1 VDQTESTSKPAKSLA
16 AARKRDVLPYILLS
30 ILLAGMLAVLGGA
43 VLPPYYHAVPALL
56 WSLGFCVSGMLLGFL
71 FGIPRTVPSGTVNAP
86 PPDERANGKGRPTD
100 EAPAAGTDAAAG
112 NPSNTLFLGTPTPME
127 INSNLVEVS
136 DWLTKIIVGVGL
148 IELKSLPASARSVAA
163 FIAPSLAVDTAT
175 AMAVVG
181 GIMLFFSVH
190 GFLIGYLLTR
200 IYLSIM
206 IKRADSLVKNES
218 VRLESGKEIEVT
230 ELSRLQQKS
239 LDDMQEAVTQLLL
252 AHPPDGSPAVTALA
266 GVPTAHKPASLVL
279 WLDDHPRNNTL
290 LVEQLE
296 RENIKV
302 DQAVSMRQAL
312 AMLQQK
318 RYALLI
324 TDMARAENGRRV
336 KDAGVRTVREVRQAQ
351 PDLPIVVYC
360 SKDTVAS
367 YGTEAE
373 AAAPVSSPPRAPA
386 CWPAS
391 TSYCTRGAAMAIS
404 RREHRRNRRSCPR
417 NTANCAAGAPAGWA
431 QTRTRP
437 CRPAC
442 PARPRWPAPA
452 NCRHTTR
459 RRAAAPAAR
468 AAPAS
473 RSRCRPARSP

>member
-1 VDQTESTSKPAKSLA
+1 MDLSDSTGKASKNATA
-16 AARKRDVLPYILLS
+16 AVRKRDVLPYILLF
-30 ILLAGMLAVLGGA
+30 ILLAGLLAVLAGA
-43 VLPPYYHAVPALL
+43 LLPPYYHAVPAML

-71 FGIPRTVPSGTVNAP
+71 FGIPRSLPSGTINAA

-100 EAPAAGTDAAAG
+100 EPPAAGPDTVA
-112 NPSNTLFLGTPTPME
+112 SNTLFLGTPTPME

-148 IELKSLPASARSVAA
+148 IELKSLPGSARSVAA
-163 FIAPSLAVDTAT
+163 FIAPSLAVDAPT

-206 IKRADSLVKNES
+206 IQRADSLVKNDS

-252 AHPPDGSPAVTALA
+252 AHPPDGGAAVTALA
-266 GVPTAHKPASLVL
+266 GVPTAQKPSSLVL
-279 WLDDHPRNNTL
+279 WLDDHPCNNTL

-302 DQAVSMRQAL
+302 DQAVSTRQAL
-312 AMLQQK
+312 DMLQQK
-318 RYALLI
+318 AYALLI
-324 TDMARAENGRRV
+324 TDMARVENRRRI
-336 KDAGVRTVREVRQAQ
+336 KDAGVRTVREVRQA
-351 PDLPIVVYC
+351 LPTLAIIVYC

-367 YGTEAE
+367 YGTQAQ
-373 AAAPVSSPPRAPA
+373 
-386 CWPAS
+386 
-391 TSYCTRGAAMAIS
+391 
-404 RREHRRNRRSCPR
+404 
-417 NTANCAAGAPAGWA
+417 AAGARFITTSGTSLLAAVNKLLHEEQEDGT
-431 QTRTRP
+431 QSSTR
-437 CRPAC
+437 
-442 PARPRWPAPA
+442 
-452 NCRHTTR
+452 
-459 RRAAAPAAR
+459 
-468 AAPAS
+468 
-473 RSRCRPARSP
+473 

>member
-1 VDQTESTSKPAKSLA
+1 L
-16 AARKRDVLPYILLS
+16 
-30 ILLAGMLAVLGGA
+30 LAVLAGA
-43 VLPPYYHAVPALL
+43 LLPPYYHAVPALL

-71 FGIPRTVPSGTVNAP
+71 FGIPRTLPSGTVNMA

-100 EAPAAGTDAAAG
+100 EAPPAGADAAAG
-112 NPSNTLFLGTPTPME
+112 PPSNTLFLGTPTPME

-148 IELKSLPASARSVAA
+148 IELKSLPGSARSMAA
-163 FIAPSLAVDTAT
+163 FIAPSLATDTPT

-252 AHPPDGSPAVTALA
+252 AHPPDGGAAVTALA
-266 GVPTAHKPASLVL
+266 GVPTAQKPASLVL

-302 DQAVSMRQAL
+302 DQAVSTRQAL

-318 RYALLI
+318 HYALFI
-324 TDMARAENGRRV
+324 TDMARVENGRRL
-336 KDAGVRTVREVRQAQ
+336 KDAGVRAVREVRQTL

-367 YGTEAE
+367 YGTEAQ
-373 AAAPVSSPPRAPA
+373 
-386 CWPAS
+386 
-391 TSYCTRGAAMAIS
+391 
-404 RREHRRNRRSCPR
+404 
-417 NTANCAAGAPAGWA
+417 AAGARFITTSGTSLLASVNKLIHEKREDGA
-431 QTRTRP
+431 QP
-437 CRPAC
+437 P
-442 PARPRWPAPA
+442 
-452 NCRHTTR
+452 
-459 RRAAAPAAR
+459 
-468 AAPAS
+468 S
-473 RSRCRPARSP
+473 

>member
-1 VDQTESTSKPAKSLA
+1 MDLTDSAGKTTKTVA
-16 AARKRDVLPYILLS
+16 AAVRKRDVLPYILLF
-30 ILLAGMLAVLGGA
+30 ILLAGLLAVLAGA
-43 VLPPYYHAVPALL
+43 LLPPYYHAVPALL

-71 FGIPRTVPSGTVNAP
+71 FGIPRTLPSGTVNMAP
-86 PPDERANGKGRPTD
+86 PDDRSNGKSRATD
-100 EAPAAGTDAAAG
+100 EPPAAADAAAG
-112 NPSNTLFLGTPTPME
+112 NASNTLFLGTPTPME

-148 IELKSLPASARSVAA
+148 IELKSLPGSARSMAA
-163 FIAPSLAVDTAT
+163 FIAPSLATDTPT

-252 AHPPDGSPAVTALA
+252 AHPPDGAPGVTALA
-266 GVPTAHKPASLVL
+266 GMPAEKKPVSLVL

-318 RYALLI
+318 HYALLI
-324 TDMARAENGRRV
+324 TDMARAESGRRI
-336 KDAGVRTVREVRQAQ
+336 KDAGVQTVREVRQAQ
-351 PDLPIVVYC
+351 PALPIIVYC

-367 YGTEAE
+367 YGTAAE
-373 AAAPVSSPPRAPA
+373 AAGARFIT
-386 CWPAS
+386 
-391 TSYCTRGAAMAIS
+391 TSGTSLLAAVNKLVHEDRQEGDQSI
-404 RREHRRNRRSCPR
+404 R
-417 NTANCAAGAPAGWA
+417 
-431 QTRTRP
+431 
-437 CRPAC
+437 
-442 PARPRWPAPA
+442 
-452 NCRHTTR
+452 
-459 RRAAAPAAR
+459 
-468 AAPAS
+468 
-473 RSRCRPARSP
+473 

>member
-1 VDQTESTSKPAKSLA
+1 MDPTDSAGKTTKTVTA
-16 AARKRDVLPYILLS
+16 AARKRDVLPYILLF
-30 ILLAGMLAVLGGA
+30 ILLAGLLAVLAGA
-43 VLPPYYHAVPALL
+43 VLPPHYDAVPALL
-56 WSLGFCVSGMLLGFL
+56 WGLGFCVSGMLLGFL
-71 FGIPRTVPSGTVNAP
+71 FGIPRTLPSGTVNMAP
-86 PPDERANGKGRPTD
+86 DDRRNGKSRATD
-100 EAPAAGTDAAAG
+100 EPAATAAG
-112 NPSNTLFLGTPTPME
+112 AGADANPATASNTLFLGTPTPME

-148 IELKSLPASARSVAA
+148 IELKSLPGSARSMAA
-163 FIAPSLAVDTAT
+163 FIAPSLAIDTAT

-252 AHPPDGSPAVTALA
+252 AHPQDGAPAVAALA
-266 GVPTAHKPASLVL
+266 GMPTAQKPASLVL

-324 TDMARAENGRRV
+324 TDMARAENGRRI
-336 KDAGVRTVREVRQAQ
+336 KDAGVRTVRDVRQAHA
-351 PDLPIVVYC
+351 DLPIIVYC
-360 SKDTVAS
+360 SKDTLAS

-373 AAAPVSSPPRAPA
+373 AAGARFIT
-386 CWPAS
+386 
-391 TSYCTRGAAMAIS
+391 TSGTSLLAAVNKLLHEQQGAGS
-404 RREHRRNRRSCPR
+404 
-417 NTANCAAGAPAGWA
+417 
-431 QTRTRP
+431 
-437 CRPAC
+437 
-442 PARPRWPAPA
+442 
-452 NCRHTTR
+452 
-459 RRAAAPAAR
+459 
-468 AAPAS
+468 
-473 RSRCRPARSP
+473 

>member
-1 VDQTESTSKPAKSLA
+1 MGKSDTSSAGASAPAA
-16 AARKRDVLPYILLS
+16 VRKKDALPFILLY
-30 ILLAGMLAVLGGA
+30 ILLAGLLAVIGGA
-43 VLPPYYHAVPALL
+43 VLAPRYQAVPALL

-71 FGIPRTVPSGTVNAP
+71 FGIPRTLPSGMVNMAQAEDRP
-86 PPDERANGKGRPTD
+86 NGKRRSTD
-100 EAPAAGTDAAAG
+100 ENTNGGAG
-112 NPSNTLFLGTPTPME
+112 NTLFLGTPAPME

-148 IELKSLPASARSVAA
+148 IEMKTLPATARGVAA
-163 FIAPSLAVDTAT
+163 FIAPSLAIAPDTAQ
-175 AMAVVG
+175 AVVS

-206 IKRADSLVKNES
+206 IKRADNLVKNES

-252 AHPPDGSPAVTALA
+252 AHPPDGGPVTALA
-266 GVPTAHKPASLVL
+266 GVPTAQKPSSLVL

-318 RYALLI
+318 PYALLI
-324 TDMARAENGRRV
+324 TDMARAENGRRL
-336 KDAGVRTVREVRQAQ
+336 KDAGVRTVREVRQAHAA
-351 PDLPIVVYC
+351 LPIIVYC

-373 AAAPVSSPPRAPA
+373 AAGARFITTSGTSLLASVNKLLHEGRGDGDQSPG
-386 CWPAS
+386 AS
-391 TSYCTRGAAMAIS
+391 
-404 RREHRRNRRSCPR
+404 
-417 NTANCAAGAPAGWA
+417 A
-431 QTRTRP
+431 Q
-437 CRPAC
+437 
-442 PARPRWPAPA
+442 
-452 NCRHTTR
+452 
-459 RRAAAPAAR
+459 
-468 AAPAS
+468 
-473 RSRCRPARSP
+473 

>member
-1 VDQTESTSKPAKSLA
+1 MGKSDTSNAGASAPAA
-16 AARKRDVLPYILLS
+16 VRKKDALPFILLY
-30 ILLAGMLAVLGGA
+30 ILLAGLLAVLAGA
-43 VLPPYYHAVPALL
+43 LLPPYYHAVPALL

-71 FGIPRTVPSGTVNAP
+71 FGIPRTLPSGTVNMA
-86 PPDERANGKGRPTD
+86 PPDERANGKGRSAD
-100 EAPAAGTDAAAG
+100 EAPTAGADAATDNA
-112 NPSNTLFLGTPTPME
+112 SNTLFLGTPTPME

-148 IELKSLPASARSVAA
+148 IELKSLPGSARSMAA
-163 FIAPSLAVDTAT
+163 FIAPSLATDTPT

-206 IKRADSLVKNES
+206 IKRADSMVKNES

-239 LDDMQEAVTQLLL
+239 LEDMQEAVTQLLL
-252 AHPPDGSPAVTALA
+252 AHPPDGGAAVTALA
-266 GVPTAHKPASLVL
+266 GMPAEKKPASLVL

-302 DQAVSMRQAL
+302 DQAVSTRQAL

-318 RYALLI
+318 HYALLI
-324 TDMARAENGRRV
+324 TDMARVENRRRI
-336 KDAGVRTVREVRQAQ
+336 KDAGVHTVREVRQAQ
-351 PDLPIVVYC
+351 PALPIVVYC

-367 YGTEAE
+367 YGTEAQ
-373 AAAPVSSPPRAPA
+373 
-386 CWPAS
+386 
-391 TSYCTRGAAMAIS
+391 
-404 RREHRRNRRSCPR
+404 
-417 NTANCAAGAPAGWA
+417 AAGARFITTSGTSLLAA
-431 QTRTRP
+431 VNKLLHEERQDEDQS
-437 CRPAC
+437 
-442 PARPRWPAPA
+442 AR
-452 NCRHTTR
+452 
-459 RRAAAPAAR
+459 
-468 AAPAS
+468 
-473 RSRCRPARSP
+473 

>member
-1 VDQTESTSKPAKSLA
+1 MDQTESTSKPAKSLA
-16 AARKRDVLPYILLS
+16 AARKRDVLPYILLF
-30 ILLAGMLAVLGGA
+30 ILLAGMLAVLAGA

-71 FGIPRTVPSGTVNAP
+71 FGIPRTVPSGTVNVA
-86 PPDERANGKGRPTD
+86 PPDERAAGKGRPTD
-100 EAPAAGTDAAAG
+100 EPPAAGADAAAG
-112 NPSNTLFLGTPTPME
+112 NPANTLFLGTPTPME

-148 IELKSLPASARSVAA
+148 IELKSLPGSARSMAA
-163 FIAPSLAVDTAT
+163 FIAPSLAIDTAT

-252 AHPPDGSPAVTALA
+252 AHPPDGGAAVTALA
-266 GVPTAHKPASLVL
+266 GMPTAQKPARLVL

-312 AMLQQK
+312 VMLQQK

-324 TDMARAENGRRV
+324 TDMARAENGRRI
-336 KDAGVRTVREVRQAQ
+336 KDAGVRTVREVRQAR
-351 PDLPIVVYC
+351 PELPIVVYC

-373 AAAPVSSPPRAPA
+373 AAGARFITTSGTSLLASVNKLLHEGRGDGDQSPGTSS
-386 CWPAS
+386 
-391 TSYCTRGAAMAIS
+391 
-404 RREHRRNRRSCPR
+404 
-417 NTANCAAGAPAGWA
+417 
-431 QTRTRP
+431 Q
-437 CRPAC
+437 
-442 PARPRWPAPA
+442 
-452 NCRHTTR
+452 
-459 RRAAAPAAR
+459 
-468 AAPAS
+468 
-473 RSRCRPARSP
+473 

>member
-1 VDQTESTSKPAKSLA
+1 MDLNDSTGKATSTA
-16 AARKRDVLPYILLS
+16 AAVRKRDVLPYILLF
-30 ILLAGMLAVLGGA
+30 ILLAGLLSVLAGA
-43 VLPPYYHAVPALL
+43 LLPPYYHAVPALL

-71 FGIPRTVPSGTVNAP
+71 FGIPRTLPSGTVNMA
-86 PPDERANGKGRPTD
+86 PPDERSNGKGRPTD
-100 EAPAAGTDAAAG
+100 EPPAAGADAATG
-112 NPSNTLFLGTPTPME
+112 NASNTLFLGTPTPME

-148 IELKSLPASARSVAA
+148 IELKSLPGSARSMAA
-163 FIAPSLAVDTAT
+163 FIAPSLNTDTPT

-206 IKRADSLVKNES
+206 IKRADSMVKNES

-252 AHPPDGSPAVTALA
+252 AHPPDGGAAVTALA
-266 GVPTAHKPASLVL
+266 GMPTAQKPASQVL

-302 DQAVSMRQAL
+302 DQAVSTRQAL

-318 RYALLI
+318 PYALLI
-324 TDMARAENGRRV
+324 TDMARVENRRRI

-351 PDLPIVVYC
+351 PALPIIVYC

-373 AAAPVSSPPRAPA
+373 AAGARFITTSGTSLLASVNKLLHEERGDGAQSS
-386 CWPAS
+386 
-391 TSYCTRGAAMAIS
+391 T
-404 RREHRRNRRSCPR
+404 
-417 NTANCAAGAPAGWA
+417 
-431 QTRTRP
+431 Q
-437 CRPAC
+437 
-442 PARPRWPAPA
+442 
-452 NCRHTTR
+452 
-459 RRAAAPAAR
+459 
-468 AAPAS
+468 
-473 RSRCRPARSP
+473 

>member
-1 VDQTESTSKPAKSLA
+1 MDLNDSTGKATSTA
-16 AARKRDVLPYILLS
+16 AAVRKRDVLPYILLF
-30 ILLAGMLAVLGGA
+30 ILLAGLLSVLAGA
-43 VLPPYYHAVPALL
+43 LLPPYYHAVPALL

-71 FGIPRTVPSGTVNAP
+71 FGIPRTLPSGTVNMA
-86 PPDERANGKGRPTD
+86 PPDERSNGKSRPTD
-100 EAPAAGTDAAAG
+100 EPPAAGADAATG
-112 NPSNTLFLGTPTPME
+112 NASNSLFLGSPTPME

-148 IELKSLPASARSVAA
+148 IELKSLPGGARSMAA
-163 FIAPSLAVDTAT
+163 FIAPSLDTDTPT

-206 IKRADSLVKNES
+206 IKRADSMVKNES

-252 AHPPDGSPAVTALA
+252 AHPPDGGAAVTALA
-266 GVPTAHKPASLVL
+266 GMPTAQKPASQVL

-302 DQAVSMRQAL
+302 DQAVSTRQAL

-318 RYALLI
+318 PYALLI
-324 TDMARAENGRRV
+324 TDMARVENRRRI

-351 PDLPIVVYC
+351 PALPIIVYC

-373 AAAPVSSPPRAPA
+373 AAGARFITTSGTSLLASVNKLLHEERGDGAQSS
-386 CWPAS
+386 
-391 TSYCTRGAAMAIS
+391 T
-404 RREHRRNRRSCPR
+404 
-417 NTANCAAGAPAGWA
+417 
-431 QTRTRP
+431 Q
-437 CRPAC
+437 
-442 PARPRWPAPA
+442 
-452 NCRHTTR
+452 
-459 RRAAAPAAR
+459 
-468 AAPAS
+468 
-473 RSRCRPARSP
+473 

>member
-1 VDQTESTSKPAKSLA
+1 MDLSDSAGKTTKTVA
-16 AARKRDVLPYILLS
+16 AAVRKRDVLPYILLF
-30 ILLAGMLAVLGGA
+30 ILLAGLLAVLAGA
-43 VLPPYYHAVPALL
+43 LLPPYYHAVPALL

-71 FGIPRTVPSGTVNAP
+71 FGIPRTLPSGTVNMAP
-86 PPDERANGKGRPTD
+86 PDDRSNGKSRATD
-100 EAPAAGTDAAAG
+100 EPPAAADAAAG
-112 NPSNTLFLGTPTPME
+112 NASNTLFLGTPTPME

-148 IELKSLPASARSVAA
+148 IELKSLPGSARSMAA
-163 FIAPSLAVDTAT
+163 FIAPSLATDTPT

-252 AHPPDGSPAVTALA
+252 AHPPDGAPGVTALA
-266 GVPTAHKPASLVL
+266 GMPAEKKPVSLVL

-318 RYALLI
+318 HYALLI
-324 TDMARAENGRRV
+324 TDMARAESGRRI
-336 KDAGVRTVREVRQAQ
+336 KDAGVQTVREVRQAQ
-351 PDLPIVVYC
+351 PALPIIVYC

-367 YGTEAE
+367 YGTAAE
-373 AAAPVSSPPRAPA
+373 AAGARFIT
-386 CWPAS
+386 
-391 TSYCTRGAAMAIS
+391 TSGTSLLAAVNKLVHEDRQNGDQSI
-404 RREHRRNRRSCPR
+404 R
-417 NTANCAAGAPAGWA
+417 
-431 QTRTRP
+431 
-437 CRPAC
+437 
-442 PARPRWPAPA
+442 
-452 NCRHTTR
+452 
-459 RRAAAPAAR
+459 
-468 AAPAS
+468 
-473 RSRCRPARSP
+473 

>member
-1 VDQTESTSKPAKSLA
+1 MDVTDSASKTRATVA
-16 AARKRDVLPYILLS
+16 AVRKRDVLPYILLF
-30 ILLAGMLAVLGGA
+30 ILLAGLLAVLAGA
-43 VLPPYYHAVPALL
+43 MLPPHYQAVPALL

-71 FGIPRTVPSGTVNAP
+71 FGIPRTLPSGTVNMAA
-86 PPDERANGKGRPTD
+86 PDERAAGKSRPTD
-100 EAPAAGTDAAAG
+100 EPPAAAADAAAG
-112 NPSNTLFLGTPTPME
+112 NASNTLFLGTPTPME

-148 IELKSLPASARSVAA
+148 IELKSLPGSARSMAA

-252 AHPPDGSPAVTALA
+252 AHPPDGGAAVTALA
-266 GVPTAHKPASLVL
+266 GMPTAQKPSSLVL

-302 DQAVSMRQAL
+302 DQAVSTRQAL

-318 RYALLI
+318 RYALFI
-324 TDMARAENGRRV
+324 TDMARAENGRRI
-336 KDAGVRTVREVRQAQ
+336 KDAGVRTVREVRQVQ
-351 PDLPIVVYC
+351 PQLPIIVYC

-373 AAAPVSSPPRAPA
+373 AAGARFITTSGTSLL
-386 CWPAS
+386 AS
-391 TSYCTRGAAMAIS
+391 VNKLLNEERQDGDQSTR
-404 RREHRRNRRSCPR
+404 
-417 NTANCAAGAPAGWA
+417 
-431 QTRTRP
+431 
-437 CRPAC
+437 
-442 PARPRWPAPA
+442 
-452 NCRHTTR
+452 
-459 RRAAAPAAR
+459 
-468 AAPAS
+468 
-473 RSRCRPARSP
+473 

>member
-1 VDQTESTSKPAKSLA
+1 MDLSDSSGKTSKTATA
-16 AARKRDVLPYILLS
+16 AVRKRDVLPYILLF
-30 ILLAGMLAVLGGA
+30 ILLAGLLAVLAGA
-43 VLPPYYHAVPALL
+43 LLPPYYHAVPAML

-71 FGIPRTVPSGTVNAP
+71 FGIPRSLPSGTINAA

-100 EAPAAGTDAAAG
+100 EPPAAGPDTVAG
-112 NPSNTLFLGTPTPME
+112 NTLFLGTPTPME

-148 IELKSLPASARSVAA
+148 IELKSLPGSARSVAA
-163 FIAPSLAVDTAT
+163 FIAPSLAVDAPT

-252 AHPPDGSPAVTALA
+252 AHPPDGGAAATALA
-266 GVPTAHKPASLVL
+266 GVPAAKKPSSLVL

-302 DQAVSMRQAL
+302 DQAVSTRQAL
-312 AMLQQK
+312 ALLQQK
-318 RYALLI
+318 HYALFI
-324 TDMARAENGRRV
+324 TDMARVENGRRI
-336 KDAGVRTVREVRQAQ
+336 KDAGVRTVREVRQVQ
-351 PDLPIVVYC
+351 PALPIIVYC

-373 AAAPVSSPPRAPA
+373 AAGARFITTSGTSLLAAINKLLHEGREDDAQPP
-386 CWPAS
+386 
-391 TSYCTRGAAMAIS
+391 
-404 RREHRRNRRSCPR
+404 
-417 NTANCAAGAPAGWA
+417 A
-431 QTRTRP
+431 Q
-437 CRPAC
+437 A
-442 PARPRWPAPA
+442 
-452 NCRHTTR
+452 
-459 RRAAAPAAR
+459 
-468 AAPAS
+468 
-473 RSRCRPARSP
+473 

>member
-1 VDQTESTSKPAKSLA
+1 MDLSDSSGKATKTATVAV
-16 AARKRDVLPYILLS
+16 RKRDALPYILLF
-30 ILLAGMLAVLGGA
+30 ILLAGLLAVVAGA
-43 VLPPYYHAVPALL
+43 LLPPNYQAVPALL

-71 FGIPRTVPSGTVNAP
+71 FGIPRTVPSGTINTP
-86 PPDERANGKGRPTD
+86 PPDERASGKGRPPD
-100 EAPAAGTDAAAG
+100 EPPAAGTEAAAG
-112 NPSNTLFLGTPTPME
+112 NTGNTLFLGTPTPME

-163 FIAPSLAVDTAT
+163 FIAPSLGGDTAT

-206 IKRADSLVKNES
+206 IKRADNLVKNES

-252 AHPPDGSPAVTALA
+252 AHPPDGGPVTALA
-266 GVPTAHKPASLVL
+266 GVPTAQKPSSLVL

-302 DQAVSMRQAL
+302 DQAVSTRQAL

-318 RYALLI
+318 HYALFI
-324 TDMARAENGRRV
+324 TDMARVENGRRI
-336 KDAGVRTVREVRQAQ
+336 KDAGVRTVRTVRQTW
-351 PDLPIVVYC
+351 PELPIVVYC

-367 YGTEAE
+367 YGTEAQ
-373 AAAPVSSPPRAPA
+373 
-386 CWPAS
+386 
-391 TSYCTRGAAMAIS
+391 
-404 RREHRRNRRSCPR
+404 
-417 NTANCAAGAPAGWA
+417 AAGARFITTSGTSLLASVNKLLHEGHGDDA
-431 QTRTRP
+431 Q
-437 CRPAC
+437 
-442 PARPRWPAPA
+442 
-452 NCRHTTR
+452 
-459 RRAAAPAAR
+459 PAA
-468 AAPAS
+468 S
-473 RSRCRPARSP
+473 

>member
-1 VDQTESTSKPAKSLA
+1 MDLSDSSGKTSKTATA
-16 AARKRDVLPYILLS
+16 AVRKRDVLPYILLF
-30 ILLAGMLAVLGGA
+30 ILLAGLLAVLAGA
-43 VLPPYYHAVPALL
+43 LLPPYYHAVPAML

-71 FGIPRTVPSGTVNAP
+71 FGIPRSLPSGTINAA

-100 EAPAAGTDAAAG
+100 EPPAAGPDTVA
-112 NPSNTLFLGTPTPME
+112 SNTLFLGTPTPME

-148 IELKSLPASARSVAA
+148 IELKSLPGSARSMAA
-163 FIAPSLAVDTAT
+163 FIAPSLATDAPT

-252 AHPPDGSPAVTALA
+252 AHPPDGGAVTALA
-266 GVPTAHKPASLVL
+266 GMPTAQKPASLVL

-296 RENIKV
+296 RDNIKV
-302 DQAVSMRQAL
+302 DQAVSTRQAL
-312 AMLQQK
+312 AMLQ
-318 RYALLI
+318 RRHYALLI
-324 TDMARAENGRRV
+324 TDMARMENGRRIM
-336 KDAGVRTVREVRQAQ
+336 DAGVRTVHEVRQAQ
-351 PDLPIVVYC
+351 PTLPIIVYC

-373 AAAPVSSPPRAPA
+373 AAGARFITTSGTSLLATVNKLVQEERQDGDQ
-386 CWPAS
+386 S
-391 TSYCTRGAAMAIS
+391 T
-404 RREHRRNRRSCPR
+404 
-417 NTANCAAGAPAGWA
+417 
-431 QTRTRP
+431 Q
-437 CRPAC
+437 
-442 PARPRWPAPA
+442 
-452 NCRHTTR
+452 
-459 RRAAAPAAR
+459 
-468 AAPAS
+468 
-473 RSRCRPARSP
+473 

>member
-1 VDQTESTSKPAKSLA
+1 MDLNDSASKASSTVA
-16 AARKRDVLPYILLS
+16 AVRKRDALPYILLF
-30 ILLAGMLAVLGGA
+30 ILLAGLLAVLAGA
-43 VLPPYYHAVPALL
+43 LLPPYYHAVPALL

-71 FGIPRTVPSGTVNAP
+71 FGIPRTLPSGTVNMAP
-86 PPDERANGKGRPTD
+86 PEDRGNGKSRATD
-100 EAPAAGTDAAAG
+100 DTSAAPGNADTNAATS
-112 NPSNTLFLGTPTPME
+112 SNTLFLGTPTPME

-148 IELKSLPASARSVAA
+148 IELKSLPGSARSMAA
-163 FIAPSLAVDTAT
+163 FIAPSLATDTPT
-175 AMAVVG
+175 AMAIVG

-206 IKRADSLVKNES
+206 IQRADSLVKNDS

-252 AHPPDGSPAVTALA
+252 ARPPDGGAAVTALA
-266 GVPTAHKPASLVL
+266 GVPTAQKPSSLVL

-290 LVEQLE
+290 LVEQLG

-302 DQAVSMRQAL
+302 DQAVSTRQAL

-318 RYALLI
+318 RYALFI
-324 TDMARAENGRRV
+324 TDMARVENRRRI

-351 PDLPIVVYC
+351 PALPIIVYC
-360 SKDTVAS
+360 SKDTLAS

-373 AAAPVSSPPRAPA
+373 AAGARFITTSGTSLLAAVNQLLHEGREDGDQ
-386 CWPAS
+386 S
-391 TSYCTRGAAMAIS
+391 TR
-404 RREHRRNRRSCPR
+404 
-417 NTANCAAGAPAGWA
+417 
-431 QTRTRP
+431 
-437 CRPAC
+437 
-442 PARPRWPAPA
+442 
-452 NCRHTTR
+452 
-459 RRAAAPAAR
+459 
-468 AAPAS
+468 
-473 RSRCRPARSP
+473 

>member
-1 VDQTESTSKPAKSLA
+1 MDLSDSAGKASKTSTA
-16 AARKRDVLPYILLS
+16 AARKRDVLPYILLF
-30 ILLAGMLAVLGGA
+30 ILLAGLLAVLAGA

-71 FGIPRTVPSGTVNAP
+71 FGIPRSLPSGTVNVA
-86 PPDERANGKGRPTD
+86 PPDERANGKGQPPD
-100 EAPAAGTDAAAG
+100 EPPAANAETAAGT
-112 NPSNTLFLGTPTPME
+112 PSNTLFLGTPTPME

-148 IELKSLPASARSVAA
+148 IELKSLPGSARSMTA
-163 FIAPSLAVDTAT
+163 FIAPSLATNTPT

-252 AHPPDGSPAVTALA
+252 AHPPDGEAAVTALA
-266 GVPTAHKPASLVL
+266 GAPTAQKPSSLVL

-290 LVEQLE
+290 LLEQLE

-318 RYALLI
+318 HYALLI
-324 TDMARAENGRRV
+324 TDMARVENRHRI
-336 KDAGVRTVREVRQAQ
+336 KDAGVHTVREVRLAQ
-351 PDLPIVVYC
+351 PALPIIVYC
-360 SKDTVAS
+360 SKDTLAS

-373 AAAPVSSPPRAPA
+373 AAGARFITTSGTSLLASVNKLLHEERKDDAQPSP
-386 CWPAS
+386 
-391 TSYCTRGAAMAIS
+391 
-404 RREHRRNRRSCPR
+404 
-417 NTANCAAGAPAGWA
+417 
-431 QTRTRP
+431 
-437 CRPAC
+437 
-442 PARPRWPAPA
+442 
-452 NCRHTTR
+452 
-459 RRAAAPAAR
+459 
-468 AAPAS
+468 
-473 RSRCRPARSP
+473 